1 MKDCY
6 VRFILLIPV
15 IFLSQC
21 KPSVLPTEVST
32 AERTIESE
40 ITEARDCLLI
50 DTKKEILSVRQ
61 NGKIVAEFQNIALG
75 STGAGIKQKK
85 GDNITPLG
93 KFSIAW
99 ITEQTRF
106 KLFIGLNYPS
116 LDYAER
122 GLSQGIIKQ
131 KDFDRIRLALEQ
143 DKIPPQD
150 TALGGQIGIHGLGK
164 ANLKIHQLVNWTN
177 GCIALD
183 NKQIEKLKPLIK
195 LKMTVVIR

>member
-1 MKDCY
+1 MKYYY
-6 VRFILLIPV
+6 VRFIFLIPF

-21 KPSVLPTEVST
+21 KPSVLPTEVPK
-32 AERTIESE
+32 AERISE
-40 ITEARDCLLI
+40 ITEAGDYLLV
-50 DTKKEILSVRQ
+50 DTKKEILSVRR
-61 NGKIVAEFQNIALG
+61 NGNTVAEFQNIAFG
-75 STGAGIKQKK
+75 SSGAGIKQKR
-85 GDNITPLG
+85 GDDITPLG
-93 KFSIAW
+93 KFSIGW
-99 ITEQTRF
+99 INEQSRF

-122 GLSQGIIKQ
+122 GLSQKIIKQ

-143 DKIPPQD
+143 GKIPPQD

-183 NKQIEKLKPLIK
+183 NKQMKELKTFVH
-195 LKMTVVIR
+195 LKMLVIIR